1 MKELELKTYTQ
12 KELAEWF
19 GITYN
24 TFRMLKDK
32 KLEELREYA
41 EYNIINSKNGRLKGI
56 QITSI
61 YCPIYYKSNKD
72 DFVSFLLN
80 PENWKCTLD
89 SRYGNISI
97 IVNYYCELNNI
108 PYKDVGLRS
117 YYIKAEGMSFDGKH
131 KLSEVKLIRNT
142 EDYKLWYYLYDVA
155 KNFFNEHKWIDSED
169 KVLCRTDSYH
179 PISLK
184 VSTEEAKEKA
194 KVIWKKYNST
204 YDTNC
209 IEELK
214 KEGLLPR
221 EGFKMRAPGL

>member
-19 GITYN
+19 GITYSS
-24 TFRMLKDK
+24 FRHVLNR
-32 KLEELREYA
+32 KLEELKEYA
-41 EYNIINSKNGRLKGI
+41 EYDIINSKTGRLKGI

-61 YCPIYYKSNKD
+61 YCPIYYKSYKD
-72 DFVSFLLN
+72 DFISFLLK

-89 SRYGNISI
+89 NGYGNISI
-97 IVNYYCELNNI
+97 IVNYYCELKGI
-108 PYKDVGLRS
+108 PYKNSGLRNI
-117 YYIKAEGMSFDGKH
+117 YMKIDGISFDK
-131 KLSEVKLIRNT
+131 KYKISEVKLVRNS
-142 EDYKLWYYLYDVA
+142 ENYKLWYYLYDTA
-155 KNFFNEHKWIDSED
+155 RRFFSEHKWIDSED